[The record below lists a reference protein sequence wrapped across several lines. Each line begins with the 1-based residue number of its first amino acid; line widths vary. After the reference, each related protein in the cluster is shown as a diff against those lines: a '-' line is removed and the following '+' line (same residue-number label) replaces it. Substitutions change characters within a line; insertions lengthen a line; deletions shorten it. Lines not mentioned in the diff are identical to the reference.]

1 MSKIILL
8 DLDGVL
14 VDFVSGVLKALG
26 RSEKHDDI
34 KSWNFYHEWGISDK
48 EFWSKCST
56 PDFWYNLEL
65 YPWAKEFYASL
76 QNFGDVIISTSPSS
90 SPLCVQEKVSF
101 CKDKLGVKSRNIMV
115 GSRKELLAR
124 KGRILIDDY
133 TENINNFQR
142 NGGTGILFKQPW
154 NDSVFSHDL
163 IIKHLETLGEHDGN

>member
-1 MSKIILL
+1 MSRIILL

-14 VDFVSGVLKALG
+14 VDFVSGALKALG
-26 RSEKHDDI
+26 RSEKHDDV

-48 EFWSKCST
+48 EFWDSCST
-56 PDFWYNLEL
+56 PGFWYNLKL
-65 YPWAKEFYASL
+65 YPWAKEFYDSL
-76 QNFGDVIISTSPSS
+76 QKYGDIIISTSPSS

-101 CKDKLGVKSRNIMV
+101 CKDKLKVKSRNIMV

-133 TENINNFQR
+133 TENINNFQK

-154 NDSVFSHDL
+154 NDSVLSHDL
-163 IIKHLETLGEHDGN
+163 IIEYLETLGGRDGN